1 MGPGSSQGSSG
12 SGVPVSPTVL
22 LRPPQ
27 SGNCYVSDMSMK
39 TQQFGC
45 TDLLSWVSLQACNES
60 DQPLEGAKA
69 RLEELKESSYL
80 REREITELLEAERSP
95 VPPVPPVPLPPCLPA
110 AFCFPLSYTRCCSA
124 LKPCANQLLTAC
136 ASNYFNECILCSS
149 LWKQMLFSQTYC

>member
-1 MGPGSSQGSSG
+1 MGPGSSHVSSG

-27 SGNCYVSDMSMK
+27 SGNCSDMSMK

-69 RLEELKESSYL
+69 RLEELKESLYQ

-95 VPPVPPVPLPPCLPA
+95 VPPVPLVPPVPQPPCSILLPTVIHKVL
-110 AFCFPLSYTRCCSA
+110 LSFKAMC
-124 LKPCANQLLTAC
+124 KPCAF
-136 ASNYFNECILCSS
+136 SVLCGSKC
-149 LWKQMLFSQTYC
+149 LLFSQTYC